1 MIYTF
6 VTDSEEAIAAISSIG
21 VSEVWINGS
30 ETFVTIEEV
39 AVAEPVVVKIPKK
52 VKVLLVEPVVEPV
65 LVVTDVIADVAP
77 EAAV

>member
-6 VTDSEEAIAAISSIG
+6 VTDSEEAIVAIASLG

-39 AVAEPVVVKIPKK
+39 AVAEPVAVKIPKK
-52 VKVLLVEPVVEPV
+52 AKVLLVEPVAEPV
-65 LVVTDVIADVAP
+65 PVVTEVAP

>member
-6 VTDSEEAIAAISSIG
+6 VTDSEEAIGAISSLG

-65 LVVTDVIADVAP
+65 LVVTDVAP
-77 EAAV
+77 EAIV